1 MMQAVD
7 SSAGTGPDSWLDWLN
22 DSPVGAA
29 MRGDLWLYPMVE
41 VVHII
46 GFTVLVGSV
55 LMFDLRVLGLSK
67 DIKVTALARHLLT
80 WSIAA
85 LLLIV
90 PAGLLMFSAHPHD
103 FASSG
108 VFILKLCL
116 IATAGVNAVLFHV
129 GVYRSVDRWNTAVA
143 TPGIAKIQAL
153 FSIALWVAVIFCGR
167 LLAYT

>member
-1 MMQAVD
+1 MQTFTP
-7 SSAGTGPDSWLDWLN
+7 SAGSGADSWLDWVG
-22 DSPVGAA
+22 DSQLGAA

-55 LMFDLRVLGLSK
+55 VMFDLRVLGLSK
-67 DIKVTALARHLLT
+67 NIAVTDLARHLLT
-80 WSIAA
+80 WSVAA

-90 PAGLLMFSAHPHD
+90 PAGLMMFSAHPHD
-103 FASSG
+103 FASNG

-116 IATAGVNAVLFHV
+116 IATAGLNAVLFHV
-129 GVYRSVDRWNTAVA
+129 GVYRSVNQWNTAVGA
-143 TPGIAKIQAL
+143 PGIAKCQAL
-153 FSIALWVAVIFCGR
+153 LSIALWLTVVLCGR